1 MNGFLVR
8 QTQKTFTVE
17 ADKSFGRF
25 SLLQETDPMRGPT
38 LHVTMESQA
47 S

>member
-1 MNGFLVR
+1 MG

-25 SLLQETDPMRGPT
+25 SLLQETDPMRVPT
-38 LHVTMESQA
+38 VTMESQA